1 MIQFT
6 KLRLSGFK
14 SFVDRTELEIGLGL
28 NGIVGPNGC
37 GKSNLV
43 EAVRWVMGESS
54 AKRMRGSGM
63 EDVIFAGTSHRSAR
77 GFAEVSL
84 MLDNTTRTA
93 PSVYN
98 NSNEIEIIRRIER
111 DKGSAYKINSKNA
124 RARDVQMLFA
134 DTVTGAN
141 SPSIVSQGDVT
152 RIINAKPHD
161 RRMILEESAGIA
173 GLYARR
179 HEAELRLKAADGNL
193 ERIEDITRSM
203 EARFN
208 SLTRQAAQAS
218 KYKNL
223 SAQIR
228 QLELIITYLEW
239 HALKQKQKD
248 NHDIFAS
255 AESIVAEK
263 LTSVT
268 QLTKTQ
274 NTQIEDIPNLRKKEA
289 ALAARLQK
297 YKLDFERQG
306 EALERYKNDIQETKT
321 QAHQNNIDTQHEE
334 AALEES
340 TELLNNAEEEYKTL
354 IKEQDTDQDT
364 EKTKA
369 ETKQKLKHD
378 VKVLE
383 EEYSALK
390 ENAAAQD
397 ARKESLERQVQR
409 HISQLDML
417 QTRREETQIK
427 KDAIIINDDA
437 RAKIGKLQKQTN
449 SLEEQIQSLQ
459 EKAEETHDNITT
471 LDEETTAAREKL
483 SKADKALT
491 HITSEISVLDALF
504 TEDTEFETVL
514 SKIEANEGFETAL
527 ARAMGDTLNAS
538 LDQNAPTNWRI
549 AKKPVQKLPK
559 NSKSLL
565 NFVKAPEELAPALS
579 QIGIVETSEQGDEI
593 SNALLPGQS
602 LISKDGKYWRWDGYH
617 AQEHATDQSA
627 FYLEQKNKLLKLR
640 EEETSALSAKE
651 IEQNLYDDALERQN
665 KTKSDFD
672 ELRASIYEKEKTLKE
687 LRPALQKIQEQSLRI
702 ESEQKRYVDQLKT
715 LDEDIAALKETLT
728 NDQTDLDKLNQGT
741 HDQDKNDLIIQSLKE
756 RLDQKKEEHQEAIRA
771 FDMFTQTKSTR
782 AARLQAIADER
793 ISLKNRTIRAK
804 ERLKQLI
811 SRNEKL
817 KLKLDELIK
826 NPATQPDGQEDS
838 LNIISTL
845 EKEHSAAIESLQR
858 QETEVETTRKAL
870 KESEE
875 TLSKARE
882 KRAGA
887 QAMLTA
893 LNEQLSTMENT
904 VYERLEVKPQD
915 LAQHSA
921 VDLVN
926 YQPSDLPK
934 LKEDKERLTR
944 DRESIGPVNLRAEEE
959 ARELETELTTILHER
974 QDLIQAVEELRGGIN
989 KINKE
994 ARARLIAAFQN
1005 VDSHFQRLFERLF
1018 KGGKAHLKLID
1029 SEDPL
1034 GAGLEIY
1041 AQPPGKT
1048 LQSLSLLSGGEQT
1061 LASIALIFGMFLTNP
1076 SPICVLDEIDA
1087 PLDDSNVDRVCNL
1100 LEEIAARGETRFLV
1114 ITHHRITMARMNRL
1128 YGVTMAEKGVS
1139 QLVSVDLQQSFE
1151 FIDKQVA

>member
-14 SFVDRTELEIGLGL
+14 SFVDRTELEIGPGL

-63 EDVIFAGTSHRSAR
+63 EDVIFAGTSNRSAR

-93 PSVYN
+93 PSIYN

-193 ERIEDITRSM
+193 ERIEDITKSM
-203 EARFN
+203 EARLN
-208 SLTRQAAQAS
+208 ALKRQATQAS

-239 HALKQKQKD
+239 HALKEKQKE
-248 NHDIFAS
+248 NHDIFAT
-255 AESIVAEK
+255 AESLVAEK

-274 NTQIEDIPNLRKKEA
+274 NTQIEDIPELRKKEA
-289 ALAARLQK
+289 EISARLQK
-297 YKLDFERQG
+297 YKIDFERQG
-306 EALERYKNDIQETKT
+306 QELERYKQDVQETKT
-321 QAHQNNIDTQHEE
+321 QLHQNNIDTQHEE

-340 TELLNNAEEEYKTL
+340 TTLLENAETEYKAL
-354 IKEQDTDQDT
+354 IEDQRNDQATET
-364 EKTKA
+364 EKTQVKD
-369 ETKQKLKHD
+369 KLKED
-378 VKVLE
+378 VKNLE

-390 ENAAAQD
+390 ENAAAQY
-397 ARKESLERQVQR
+397 ARQESLERQIQR

-417 QTRREETQIK
+417 QSRKADTQNK
-427 KDAIIINDDA
+427 KDAIVINDNA
-437 RAKIGKLQKQTN
+437 LSQIEKLQKQTK
-449 SLEEQIQSLQ
+449 SLEEEIQNLQ
-459 EKAEETHDNITT
+459 DKAEETHDNITT
-471 LDEETTAAREKL
+471 LDEETSGAREAL
-483 SKADKALT
+483 SAAEKKYT
-491 HITSEISVLDALF
+491 HIESEISVLDALF
-504 TEDTEFETVL
+504 SEDINHETIL
-514 SKIEANEGFETAL
+514 SQIKADEGFETAL

-538 LDQNAPTNWRI
+538 LDQQAPTYWS
-549 AKKPVQKLPK
+549 KVKPPEQSLPK
-559 NSKSLL
+559 QTKPLL
-565 NFVKAPEELAPALS
+565 DFIKAPIELTPALS
-579 QIGIVETSEQGDEI
+579 QIGIVDTSEQGNKLAID
-593 SNALLPGQS
+593 LKPGQS

-627 FYLEQKNKLLKLR
+627 FYLEQKNKLIKLR
-640 EEETSALSAKE
+640 EDEKAAAKTKDT
-651 IEQNLYDDALERQN
+651 EQKLYDDALERQN
-665 KTKSDFD
+665 RKKADYD
-672 ELRASIYEKEKTLKE
+672 ELRATIYEKEKTLKE
-687 LRPALQKIQEQSLRI
+687 LRPALQKIKEQSLRI
-702 ESEQKRYVDQLKT
+702 ESEQKRYSDQLET
-715 LDEDIAALKETLT
+715 LDEDIQTLQKTMANDKEDLSALKQNSQEQSHNNEIIETL
-728 NDQTDLDKLNQGT
+728 K
-741 HDQDKNDLIIQSLKE
+741 K
-756 RLDQKKEEHQEAIRA
+756 RLDETKEKFQSSVRELDIFIQN
-771 FDMFTQTKSTR
+771 KSTR

-804 ERLKQLI
+804 ERMQQLLKRGQTLQ
-811 SRNEKL
+811 EKL
-817 KLKLDELIK
+817 DKLIK
-826 NPATQPDGQEDS
+826 NPASKPNDQQGALD
-838 LNIISTL
+838 IISKL
-845 EKEHSAAIESLQR
+845 EKEHNAAIQSLQE
-858 QETEVETTRKAL
+858 QESEVELTRKAL
-870 KESEE
+870 RQAEE
-875 TLSKARE
+875 TLSQARE

-893 LNEQLSTMENT
+893 LNEQLNTMEST
-904 VYERLEVKPQD
+904 VYERLEVKPQH
-915 LAQHSA
+915 LAQHSV

-926 YQPSDLPK
+926 YQSSDLQK

-959 ARELETELTTILHER
+959 ASELEKELTGILHER
-974 QDLIQAVEELRGGIN
+974 QDLAQAVEELRGGIN

-994 ARARLIAAFQN
+994 ARARLLTAFES

-1034 GAGLEIY
+1034 GAGLEIF